1 MNARH
6 VEIVQ
11 AIREKQQKQ
20 TLRSHK
26 RSRRKPT
33 NHPQLFKKSK
43 IYNEIF
49 HHLHNKKLRRLQL
62 QVYMF
67 LERPTISSKNNNR
80 QASIAW

>member
-26 RSRRKPT
+26 RSRRKPS
-33 NHPQLFKKSK
+33 HPQLLKKSK

-80 QASIAW
+80 QASIA